1 MAESSKA
8 SIELQILLPPVMP
21 RRYSTPPSF
30 SQLRTKIW
38 AAFIVRV
45 APPLLIL
52 ALTRL
57 PIQMLDLILGL
68 PFSSL
73 NYGNLVPQML
83 ERF

>member
-1 MAESSKA
+1 M
-8 SIELQILLPPVMP
+8 
-21 RRYSTPPSF
+21 
-30 SQLRTKIW
+30 W

-52 ALTRL
+52 ALPRL